1 MDVRGCADMC
11 NADSSCKSFTYSKD
25 GTTCQ
30 LSYSCTY
37 EDSQKDESSDFDFYE
52 KVQYD
57 SSRVRQLQVV
67 MFDAPFDC
75 TEVVNFIQEKAELKK
90 PFFAELDNIYSN
102 DLGSIRYEPHQTDDG
117 NCKVQII
124 VPPDPDEDR
133 NSTEF
138 ACEFERTASKLLE
151 ENDTLEKLKQEH
163 PKVYKW
169 VKRITPSLAHGC
181 DFENGDDVQSVCD
194 NVNCDQFDAVEK
206 DCRLNE
212 YDVEEDEERGLD
224 DPEIGKF
231 YSPQQ
236 EMPVL
241 YSIPICLALNAACSF
256 GSVCLCCISKKKF
269 DACKNV
275 SAVTIE
281 DTIKGYLH
289 NSTAIPD
296 ISLIEQKVIDLAPK
310 CPTDFIEDMLMVRNG
325 NSIHLHFLLQFHY

>member
-1 MDVRGCADMC
+1 MDIDYLEGYTFHTTGGCFGTNELDSFNGVDVRGCADMC
-11 NADSSCKSFTYSKD
+11 NADSSCKSFTHSKD
-25 GTTCQ
+25 GTICQ
-30 LSYSCTY
+30 LLYSCTY

-138 ACEFERTASKLLE
+138 ACEFERTALKLLE
-151 ENDTLEKLKQEH
+151 ENDTLENLKQEH

-181 DFENGDDVQSVCD
+181 DFGNGDDVQSVCD

-231 YSPQQ
+231 LFSATRNASFIFNTHLPRPQRCLFLWFSVPLLHKQ
-236 EMPVL
+236 EEV
-241 YSIPICLALNAACSF
+241 
-256 GSVCLCCISKKKF
+256 
-269 DACKNV
+269 
-275 SAVTIE
+275 
-281 DTIKGYLH
+281 
-289 NSTAIPD
+289 
-296 ISLIEQKVIDLAPK
+296 
-310 CPTDFIEDMLMVRNG
+310 
-325 NSIHLHFLLQFHY
+325 